1 MNNMKIIETKL
12 KDCYILEPDKFGD
25 NRGWFSES
33 YNKKVFE
40 SLGLSYD
47 FVQDNESFSAKKGVL
62 RGLHFQSEPYTQAK
76 AVRCTRGA
84 VYDVAVDIRHDSP
97 TYGMWVGVEL
107 SEENGRQ
114 LLIPRGFL
122 HGFQTLTDNV
132 KFAYKCDNYYN
143 KDSDGGVIYNDPD
156 IGVVWPIAD
165 PILSE
170 KDKKHPKLKELV
182 RDRGNLF

>member
-1 MNNMKIIETKL
+1 MKLIETKL
-12 KDCYILEPDKFGD
+12 KDCYILEPDRFGD

-40 SLGLSYD
+40 DLGLNYD
-47 FVQDNESFSAKKGVL
+47 FVQDNESFSTKKGVL
-62 RGLHFQSEPYTQAK
+62 RGLHFQNEPYTQAK
-76 AVRCTRGA
+76 IVRCTRGA

-143 KDSDGGVIYNDPD
+143 KESDGGVMYNDPD
-156 IGVVWPIAD
+156 IGVVWPIED

-170 KDKKHPKLKELV
+170 KDKHHPKLRELV
-182 RDRGNLF
+182 KERGNLF

>member
-1 MNNMKIIETKL
+1 MKLIETKL
-12 KDCYILEPDKFGD
+12 KDCYILEPDRFGD

-40 SLGLSYD
+40 DLGLNYD

-62 RGLHFQSEPYTQAK
+62 RGLHFQNEPYTQAK
-76 AVRCTRGA
+76 IVRCTIGA

-143 KDSDGGVIYNDPD
+143 KESDGGVMYNDPD
-156 IGVVWPIAD
+156 IGVVWPIED

-170 KDKKHPKLKELV
+170 KDKHHPKLKELIKE
-182 RDRGNLF
+182 RGNLF

>member
-1 MNNMKIIETKL
+1 MKLIETKL
-12 KDCYILEPDKFGD
+12 KDCYILEPDRFGD

-40 SLGLSYD
+40 DLGLNYD

-62 RGLHFQSEPYTQAK
+62 RGLHFQNEPYTQAK
-76 AVRCTRGA
+76 IVRCTRGV

-143 KDSDGGVIYNDPD
+143 KESDGGVMYNDPD
-156 IGVVWPIAD
+156 IGVVWPIED

-170 KDKKHPKLKELV
+170 KDKHHPKLKELV
-182 RDRGNLF
+182 KERGNLF

>member
-1 MNNMKIIETKL
+1 MKLIETKL
-12 KDCYILEPDKFGD
+12 KDCYILEPDRFGD

-40 SLGLSYD
+40 DLGLNYD

-62 RGLHFQSEPYTQAK
+62 RGLHFQNEPYTQAK
-76 AVRCTRGA
+76 IVRCTRGA

-143 KDSDGGVIYNDPD
+143 KESDGGVTYNDPD
-156 IGVVWPIAD
+156 IGVVWPIED

-170 KDKKHPKLKELV
+170 KDKHHPKLKELV
-182 RDRGNLF
+182 KERGNLF

>member
-1 MNNMKIIETKL
+1 MMLIETKL
-12 KDCYILEPDKFGD
+12 KDCYILEPDRFGD

-40 SLGLSYD
+40 DLGLNYD

-62 RGLHFQSEPYTQAK
+62 RGLHFQNEPYTQAK
-76 AVRCTRGA
+76 IVRCTRGA

-97 TYGMWVGVEL
+97 TYGMWIGVEL

-143 KDSDGGVIYNDPD
+143 KESDGGVMYNDPD
-156 IGVVWPIAD
+156 IGVVWPIED

-170 KDKKHPKLKELV
+170 KDKHHPKLRELV
-182 RDRGNLF
+182 KERGNLF

>member
-1 MNNMKIIETKL
+1 MKLIETKL
-12 KDCYILEPDKFGD
+12 KDCYILEPDRFGD

-40 SLGLSYD
+40 DLGLNYD

-62 RGLHFQSEPYTQAK
+62 RGLHFQNEPYTQAK
-76 AVRCTRGA
+76 IVRCTRGA

-143 KDSDGGVIYNDPD
+143 KESDGGVMYNDPD
-156 IGVVWPIAD
+156 IGVVWPIED

-170 KDKKHPKLKELV
+170 KDKHHPKLKELV
-182 RDRGNLF
+182 KERGNLF

>member
-1 MNNMKIIETKL
+1 MKLIETKL
-12 KDCYILEPDKFGD
+12 KDCYILEPDRFGD
-25 NRGWFSES
+25 NRAWFSES

-40 SLGLSYD
+40 DLGLNYD

-62 RGLHFQSEPYTQAK
+62 RGLHFQNEPYTQAK
-76 AVRCTRGA
+76 IVRCTRGA

-107 SEENGRQ
+107 SGENGRQ

-143 KDSDGGVIYNDPD
+143 KESDGGVMYNDPD
-156 IGVVWPIAD
+156 IGVVWPIED

-170 KDKKHPKLKELV
+170 KDKHHPKLRELV
-182 RDRGNLF
+182 KERGNLF

>member
-1 MNNMKIIETKL
+1 MMLIETKL
-12 KDCYILEPDKFGD
+12 KDCYILDPDRFGD

-40 SLGLSYD
+40 DLGLNYD

-62 RGLHFQSEPYTQAK
+62 RGLHFQNEPYTQAK
-76 AVRCTRGA
+76 IVRCTRGA

-97 TYGMWVGVEL
+97 TYGMWIGVEL

-143 KDSDGGVIYNDPD
+143 KESDGGVMYNDPD
-156 IGVVWPIAD
+156 IGVVWPIED

-170 KDKKHPKLKELV
+170 KDKHHPKLRELV
-182 RDRGNLF
+182 KERGNLF

>member
-1 MNNMKIIETKL
+1 MMLIKTKL
-12 KDCYILEPDKFGD
+12 KDCYILEPDRFGD

-40 SLGLSYD
+40 DLGLNYD
-47 FVQDNESFSAKKGVL
+47 FVQDNESFSAKKGVI
-62 RGLHFQSEPYTQAK
+62 RGLHFQNEPYTQAK
-76 AVRCTRGA
+76 IVRCTRGA

-143 KDSDGGVIYNDPD
+143 KESDGGVMYNDPD
-156 IGVVWPIAD
+156 IGVVWPIED

-170 KDKKHPKLKELV
+170 KDKHHPKLRELV
-182 RDRGNLF
+182 KERGNLF

>member
-1 MNNMKIIETKL
+1 MKLVETKL
-12 KDCYILEPDKFGD
+12 KDCYILEPERFGD

-40 SLGLSYD
+40 DLGLNYD

-62 RGLHFQSEPYTQAK
+62 RGLHFQNEPYTQAK
-76 AVRCTRGA
+76 IVRCTSGA

-143 KDSDGGVIYNDPD
+143 KESDGGVMYNDPD
-156 IGVVWPIAD
+156 IGVIWPID
-165 PILSE
+165 NPILSE
-170 KDKKHPKLKELV
+170 KDKHHPKLKELV

>member
-1 MNNMKIIETKL
+1 MKLIETKL
-12 KDCYILEPDKFGD
+12 KDCYILEPDRFGD

-40 SLGLSYD
+40 DLGLDYD

-62 RGLHFQSEPYTQAK
+62 RGLHFQNEPYTQAK
-76 AVRCTRGA
+76 IVRCTRGA
-84 VYDVAVDIRHDSP
+84 VYDVAVDIRNDSP

-143 KDSDGGVIYNDPD
+143 KESDGGVMYNDPD
-156 IGVVWPIAD
+156 IGVLWPIED

-170 KDKKHPKLKELV
+170 KDKHHPKLKELV
-182 RDRGNLF
+182 KERGNLF

>member
-1 MNNMKIIETKL
+1 MKLIETKL
-12 KDCYILEPDKFGD
+12 KDCYIVEPDRFGD

-40 SLGLSYD
+40 DLGLSYD

-62 RGLHFQSEPYTQAK
+62 RGLHFQNEPYTQAK
-76 AVRCTRGA
+76 IVRCTSGA

-143 KDSDGGVIYNDPD
+143 KESDGGVMYNDPD

-170 KDKKHPKLKELV
+170 KDKHHPKLKELIK
-182 RDRGNLF
+182 DRGNLF

>member
-1 MNNMKIIETKL
+1 MMLIETKL
-12 KDCYILEPDKFGD
+12 KDCYILEPDRFGD

-40 SLGLSYD
+40 DLGLNYD

-62 RGLHFQSEPYTQAK
+62 RGLHFQNEPYTQAK
-76 AVRCTRGA
+76 IVRCTRGA

-97 TYGMWVGVEL
+97 TYGMWIGVEL

-143 KDSDGGVIYNDPD
+143 KESDGGVMYDDPD
-156 IGVVWPIAD
+156 IGVVWPIED

-170 KDKKHPKLKELV
+170 KDKHHPKLRELV
-182 RDRGNLF
+182 KERGNLF